1 MLGGGGGQP
10 FALEGDVG
18 AENFPEDAEACR
30 LLAKAGEE
38 QLKADYSREA
48 ELSVANATKAT
59 AWAAARPGF
68 YEAKGQLL
76 RLIKACER
84 AVEAARKACEG
95 RPATRSEL
103 TWHQLACDMWVAGS
117 SLRIARDA
125 YNKLV
130 ASKVFAPTGT
140 PWSREEIARFDK
152 AVRETPRK
160 RGGQYDWYIIADLV
174 ETRSRTQC
182 EVHFSTLLQQALT
195 NKRRATSKRKPPRP
209 RATGGRWTD
218 SDSIKLKVAYDKS
231 PSNWTLIAAQ
241 FDNRTPGAC
250 RDRYRTMYGEARPK
264 KHNGAPVGLAAPQG
278 AIPKPRGRAPTLG
291 DGSPAAWD
299 PVKGEWIKPRAS
311 RAPKAA
317 AHEQTSSLDPSL
329 T

>member
-18 AENFPEDAEACR
+18 AGNFPEDAEACR

-59 AWAAARPGF
+59 AWAATRPGF

-125 YNKLV
+125 LRKLV
-130 ASKVFAPTGT
+130 ESKVFAPACTH
-140 PWSREEIARFDK
+140 WSKEEIARFDK
-152 AVRETPRK
+152 AVREVPRGK
-160 RGGQYDWYIIADLV
+160 GQKLGCWEKISDIV
-174 ETRSRTQC
+174 VTRSRRQC
-182 EVHFSTLLQQALT
+182 EGRFHYTNSINKKRRAETSKKT
-195 NKRRATSKRKPPRP
+195 NKRRA
-209 RATGGRWTD
+209 
-218 SDSIKLKVAYDKS
+218 
-231 PSNWTLIAAQ
+231 
-241 FDNRTPGAC
+241 
-250 RDRYRTMYGEARPK
+250 
-264 KHNGAPVGLAAPQG
+264 
-278 AIPKPRGRAPTLG
+278 
-291 DGSPAAWD
+291 
-299 PVKGEWIKPRAS
+299 
-311 RAPKAA
+311 
-317 AHEQTSSLDPSL
+317 
-329 T
+329 

>member
-30 LLAKAGEE
+30 LLAEADQRLEE

-48 ELSVANATKAT
+48 ELNVANATKAT

-125 YNKLV
+125 LSKLV
-130 ASKVFAPTGT
+130 ESKVFAPAGT
-140 PWSREEIARFDK
+140 RWSKQEIARFDK
-152 AVRETPRK
+152 AVREVPK
-160 RGGQYDWYIIADLV
+160 REGSLYDWQKISDLV
-174 ETRSRTQC
+174 VTRGDAQC
-182 EVHFSTLLQQALT
+182 CKRMYRCIVLT
-195 NKRRATSKRKPPRP
+195 R
-209 RATGGRWTD
+209 
-218 SDSIKLKVAYDKS
+218 
-231 PSNWTLIAAQ
+231 
-241 FDNRTPGAC
+241 
-250 RDRYRTMYGEARPK
+250 
-264 KHNGAPVGLAAPQG
+264 
-278 AIPKPRGRAPTLG
+278 
-291 DGSPAAWD
+291 
-299 PVKGEWIKPRAS
+299 
-311 RAPKAA
+311 
-317 AHEQTSSLDPSL
+317 
-329 T
+329 